1 MISIT
6 IIFNENELNL
16 PVTHLESNDPFHK
29 NLILRICDA
38 YEIYIDSEDYV
49 NDLISNNHII
59 FAIAGRE
66 TLVWVP
72 EKITR
77 KQYTSLL
84 EIKDYVTQFKSFRA
98 AIKVSD
104 DEVTFLK
111 DNVMENIEDFYNY
124 ILDNCLDRS
133 R

>member
-1 MISIT
+1 MLEVI
-6 IIFNENELNL
+6 IIFNENDLDL
-16 PVTHLESNDPFHK
+16 PITYLKGNCLYHCD
-29 NLILRICDA
+29 LIRRICDA